1 MVSRRV
7 RSREVDMLPSG
18 GIKRYLADSQSWWPS
33 ENPDPSEVPVA
44 QSTLVS
50 CCLLP
55 RVTLRHM
62 ARPLQ
67 TQAMSWLSL
76 LCAICRKA
84 DDFLWSLDT

>member
-1 MVSRRV
+1 MVLMRRG

-33 ENPDPSEVPVA
+33 ENPEPSEVLVA

-55 RVTLRHM
+55 RVTVRHT
-62 ARPLQ
+62 APPLQ
-67 TQAMSWLSL
+67 IQAMPCLSL
-76 LCAICRKA
+76 LCASGRKG
-84 DDFLWSLDT
+84 DDF